1 MREGPVFNASVPS
14 GPGPEHMQ
22 PAAARGDRRVARGG
36 LAYSLGVDGEFDWMC
51 TICHV
56 RGSDNVYMLV
66 APRQVNAW
74 IRRVYIDVQMTCS
87 SSAGARALP
96 PRQASENGDLRPYEG

>member
-1 MREGPVFNASVPS
+1 
-14 GPGPEHMQ
+14 MQ
-22 PAAARGDRRVARGG
+22 PAAARWDRRVARGG

-56 RGSDNVYMLV
+56 RGSDTVYMLV

-87 SSAGARALP
+87 SSAVARALP
-96 PRQASENGDLRPYEG
+96 PRQASKNSELHTYEG